1 MKRNRFYVLLGV
13 IILIAVVGTTLVY
26 YSYNIYDV
34 KRVKMSIIVFDHYG
48 FSVDTDHLEFG
59 MNIPGGGGNSRT
71 MYLVH
76 GYKEPL
82 LVQIERRGEMGSWT
96 NFDNNFILEPNV
108 GKNLTVSVNVP
119 PNVGYGNYTGELVI
133 IFKKNF

>member
-1 MKRNRFYVLLGV
+1 
-13 IILIAVVGTTLVY
+13 
-26 YSYNIYDV
+26 
-34 KRVKMSIIVFDHYG
+34 
-48 FSVDTDHLEFG
+48 
-59 MNIPGGGGNSRT
+59 
-71 MYLVH
+71 
-76 GYKEPL
+76 
-82 LVQIERRGEMGSWT
+82 MGSWT